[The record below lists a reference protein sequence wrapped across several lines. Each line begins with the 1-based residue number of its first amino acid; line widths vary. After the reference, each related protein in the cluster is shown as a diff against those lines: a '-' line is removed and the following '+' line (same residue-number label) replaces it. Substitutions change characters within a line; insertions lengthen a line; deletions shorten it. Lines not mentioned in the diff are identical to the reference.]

1 MRYENRVKLTIRTP
15 SSDPDNEYEEETT
28 DWIEAHVTDVSSQM
42 NINVFGSYKS
52 DAVAI
57 HLKGHYFGVQNVLIN
72 GVTRKPQAVINVRQN
87 TVMVVQGV

>member
-28 DWIEAHVTDVSSQM
+28 DWIEAYVTGVSSQM

-52 DAVAI
+52 DAVTI

-72 GVTRKPQAVINVRQN
+72 GVTRKPQAVINARQN
-87 TVMVVQGV
+87 TVLVVQGV

>member
-1 MRYENRVKLTIRTP
+1 MRYENRVKLTVRTP

-28 DWIEAHVTDVSSQM
+28 DWIEAHVTGVSSQM

-72 GVTRKPQAVINVRQN
+72 GVTRKPQVVINARQN
-87 TVMVVQGV
+87 TVLVVQGV

>member
-28 DWIEAHVTDVSSQM
+28 DWIEAHITGVSSQM
-42 NINVFGSYKS
+42 NINMFGSYKS
-52 DAVAI
+52 DAVTI

-72 GVTRKPQAVINVRQN
+72 GVTRKPQAVINARQN
-87 TVMVVQGV
+87 TVLVIQGV

>member
-1 MRYENRVKLTIRTP
+1 MIYENRVKLTIRTP

-28 DWIEAHVTDVSSQM
+28 DWIEAHVTGVSSQM

-72 GVTRKPQAVINVRQN
+72 GVTRKPQVVINARQN
-87 TVMVVQGV
+87 TVIVVQGV

>member
-28 DWIEAHVTDVSSQM
+28 DWIEAHVTGVSSQM

-72 GVTRKPQAVINVRQN
+72 GVTRKPQVVINVRQN
-87 TVMVVQGV
+87 TVIVVQGV

>member
-15 SSDPDNEYEEETT
+15 SNDPDNEYEEETT
-28 DWIEAHVTDVSSQM
+28 DWIEAHVTGVSSQM

-72 GVTRKPQAVINVRQN
+72 GVTRKPQAVINTRKN
-87 TVMVVQGV
+87 TVLVVQGV

>member
-28 DWIEAHVTDVSSQM
+28 DWIEAHVTGVSSQM

-72 GVTRKPQAVINVRQN
+72 GVTRKPQVVINVRQN

>member
-28 DWIEAHVTDVSSQM
+28 DWIEAHVTGVSSQM

-52 DAVAI
+52 DAVTI

-72 GVTRKPQAVINVRQN
+72 GVTSKPQAVINARQN
-87 TVMVVQGV
+87 TVIVVQGV